1 MSALDRL
8 YQPAYVGEN
17 RCFPCTTVNLGVAL
31 VLSTGLVLVVGGVLV
46 PMAGLVVSIAVIHFR
61 GYLVPGTPE
70 LTKRYL
76 PDSVLRSFDK
86 TPTTPASAAGNDGDG
101 VDVERL
107 LVAADA
113 LEPREDGSDLRLT
126 GAFRDA
132 WHERIGTR
140 RSTAIDESHL
150 ANALGIPENAET
162 RVMPDGDAFVATTA
176 TTLIAQWPSRTAAL
190 ADVTAA
196 DVLDERLSGWERFEP
211 ARRADVLAALRIFLD
226 RCPTCEGAI
235 DTSEGHV
242 SSCCRSFQ
250 VLTFS
255 CTECGSRLY
264 EMDLDRFEATAAE

>member
-17 RCFPCTTVNLGVAL
+17 RCFPCTTVNVGIAL
-31 VLSTGLVLVVGGVLV
+31 LLSTGLLLVAGGVVVPVGVLV
-46 PMAGLVVSIAVIHFR
+46 ASIAAIHFR

-76 PDSVLRSFDK
+76 PDGVLRWFDK
-86 TPTTPASAAGNDGDG
+86 APTAPASTPRNDSDG

-113 LEPREDGSDLRLT
+113 LEPTADGSDLRLT
-126 GAFRDA
+126 EGFRDA
-132 WHERIGTR
+132 WHERIGSR
-140 RSTAIDESHL
+140 RSTAIEGTHL
-150 ANALGIPENAET
+150 ANALGIPEHSET
-162 RVMPDGDAFVATTA
+162 RVVPDDDAFVATTA
-176 TTLIAQWPSRTAAL
+176 TTLIAQWPSHTAAL

-196 DVLDERLSGWERFEP
+196 DALDERLPGWERLEP
-211 ARRADVLAALRIFLD
+211 ARRADVLAALRLFLD
-226 RCPTCEGAI
+226 RCPACEGPI

>member
-17 RCFPCTTVNLGVAL
+17 RCFPCTTVNVGIAL
-31 VLSTGLVLVVGGVLV
+31 VLSTGLVLVAGGVLV
-46 PMAGLVVSIAVIHFR
+46 PMAALVASIAVIHFR
-61 GYLVPGTPE
+61 GYLVPGTPA

-86 TPTTPASAAGNDGDG
+86 APTTPASAAGNDGDG

-140 RSTAIDESHL
+140 STAIDESHL

-162 RVMPDGDAFVATTA
+162 RVVPDGDAFVATTA

-196 DVLDERLSGWERFEP
+196 DVLDERLSGWERLEP

-235 DTSEGHV
+235 DTSEEHV